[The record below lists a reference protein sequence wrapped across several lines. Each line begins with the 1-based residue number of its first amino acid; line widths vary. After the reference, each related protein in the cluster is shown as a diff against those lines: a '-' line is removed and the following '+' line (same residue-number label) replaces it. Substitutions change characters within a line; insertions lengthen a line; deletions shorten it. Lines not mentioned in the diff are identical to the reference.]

1 MQITLNIPPAADLK
15 MSEFDLKMTIGVALY
30 EKGVMSSGFAA
41 EILGIPRADFIRNM
55 GKYGRSILEKT
66 DDEIKEDA
74 LVAKQ
79 LLR

>member
-1 MQITLNIPPAADLK
+1 MQITLNIPPTADLG

-55 GKYGRSILEKT
+55 SKYGRVQNARRSLPWRRW
-66 DDEIKEDA
+66 A
-74 LVAKQ
+74 PW
-79 LLR
+79 

>member
-1 MQITLNIPPAADLK
+1 MQIVLNIPPDKDLG

-41 EILGIPRADFIRNM
+41 EILGITRADFIRNM

-66 DDEIKEDA
+66 EDEIKQDA
-74 LVAKQ
+74 LVARQ
-79 LLR
+79 AIR

>member
-1 MQITLNIPPAADLK
+1 MQTTLNIPPTADLK
-15 MSEFDLKMTIGVALY
+15 ISKFDLKMTIGVALY

-41 EILGIPRADFIRNM
+41 KILGIPRADFIRNM

-66 DDEIKEDA
+66 DGEIKEDA

-79 LLR
+79 LIR

>member
-1 MQITLNIPPAADLK
+1 MQITLNIPPTADLG

-55 GKYGRSILEKT
+55 GKYGRSIFEKT
-66 DDEIKEDA
+66 EDELKQDA

-79 LLR
+79 FIR